1 MKLWYPRNNRNHPPS
16 AFISESGNLSS
27 QLEAARSAGRRLAAG
42 SNRSPKQM
50 AYLLTEAL
58 VYIGLV
64 FVLLGVA
71 YAGLY
76 RFIDNSVLLRRSC
89 EDISRAMHAGER
101 WRADIRSA
109 SAGVRLESNPEGD
122 ILHLQN
128 SLGEIAYTIRHGAV
142 LRRAGTGPWV
152 SVLANVK
159 ASSMQDHL
167 QPGVK
172 AWRWELELLPQTK
185 GSIKPG
191 RVRPLFT
198 FLAAPRPLAGS

>member
-1 MKLWYPRNNRNHPPS
+1 MKLLFPCLNDESRALDLRLRDLRSSAVRPNRC
-16 AFISESGNLSS
+16 L
-27 QLEAARSAGRRLAAG
+27 QQ
-42 SNRSPKQM
+42 K

-76 RFIDNSVLLRRSC
+76 RFIDNSVLLQRYS

-109 SAGVRLESNPEGD
+109 SVGIRLEPNPDGD
-122 ILHLQN
+122 ILHLRT
-128 SLGEIAYTIRHGAV
+128 SRGEIDYTVRPGAV
-142 LRRAGTGPWV
+142 LRRVDSGSWV
-152 SVLANVK
+152 SVLNNVQ
-159 ASSMQDHL
+159 ASSMQADAL
-167 QPGVK
+167 PNVT
-172 AWRWELELLPQTK
+172 AWRWELELRPQTK
-185 GSIKPG
+185 GAIKPG

-198 FLAAPRPLAGS
+198 FLAALRPVPSS

>member
-1 MKLWYPRNNRNHPPS
+1 MKLLLSKLKQPNHVAGLRFAIFNYQFEIVAPS
-16 AFISESGNLSS
+16 QWHHVRPSKKLLG
-27 QLEAARSAGRRLAAG
+27 Q
-42 SNRSPKQM
+42 K

-76 RFIDNSVLLRRSC
+76 RFIDNSVLLRRYS

-109 SAGVRLESNPEGD
+109 TAGIRLEANPEGD
-122 ILHLQN
+122 ILHLKTPN
-128 SLGEIAYTIRHGAV
+128 YEIAYTTRESSV
-142 LRRAGTGPWV
+142 VRRVDSGPWAR
-152 SVLANVK
+152 VLNNVK
-159 ASSMQDHL
+159 ASSMQAEL
-167 QPGVK
+167 QPNVT
-172 AWRWELELLPQTK
+172 AWRWELELRPQTK
-185 GSIKPG
+185 GAIKPG

-198 FLAAPRPLAGS
+198 FLAAPRAVPSS